1 MVELDFTFERRLEFA
16 EEEKKQAIKE
26 AVAEAVEND
35 TMDNIFLILKE
46 YGTIPESLKEKIK
59 AEKSIDALKQ
69 WLILAAKSKS
79 IEEFMEKM

>member
-16 EEEKKQAIKE
+16 EEEKKQAI
-26 AVAEAVEND
+26 AEAVENN
-35 TMDNIFLILKE
+35 TMDNIFDILKE

-69 WLILAAKSKS
+69 WLILAAKSDS